1 MQFQELQLRKE
12 ILQAVVEK
20 GYTETTP
27 IQEKAIPAI
36 LAGKD
41 VIGSAQTGTG
51 KTAAFALPALQ
62 RLKAHSH
69 TRCLI
74 LSPTRELA
82 CQIEE
87 NFAYYGKHLDLKL
100 GLIYGG
106 VGYGAQNQAIREG
119 ADILIATPGRLL
131 DHLQRKT
138 LRLDRIEIL
147 ILDEVD
153 RMLDMGFI
161 EDVRKIV
168 RKCPKKRQTLMFS
181 ATMPDAINQLADWA
195 LYKPAQIVI
204 GLRVSPADTVEH
216 ALYPVDAM
224 SKFDLLIHLLQEIVD
239 ESTLIFFQTKVGADR
254 IAKWLRQ
261 HGRKKIA
268 VMHSNLNQ
276 RERTQAL
283 QDFKNGSIT
292 TLIAT
297 DIASRGLDIRN
308 VQHVIN
314 YDVPQHAE
322 DYVHRIGRTGRAKTE
337 GDAYTL
343 FSPDQFDKVQA
354 IERFIDQEIPRR
366 VLDDFD
372 YQIPPMTEIPGKT
385 QTEKPKRGLM
395 GRGGTFGR
403 RGRR

>member
-1 MQFQELQLRKE
+1 MQFQDLQLRKE
-12 ILQAVVEK
+12 ILQALDER
-20 GYTETTP
+20 GYTEPTP
-27 IQEKAIPAI
+27 IQEQSIPHI

-41 VIGSAQTGTG
+41 MIGSAQTGTG
-51 KTAAFALPALQ
+51 KTAAFALPTLQ
-62 RLKAHSH
+62 RLKQHSH
-69 TRCLI
+69 TRALV
-74 LSPTRELA
+74 LTPTRELA

-87 NFAYYGKHLDLKL
+87 NFSYYGKYLDLTL

-106 VGYGAQNQAIREG
+106 VGYGAQRQAIKDG

-131 DHLQRKT
+131 DHLQQKT
-138 LRLDRIEIL
+138 LHLDKIEIL

-161 EDVRKIV
+161 EDVRRIIG
-168 RKCPKKRQTLMFS
+168 KCSRKRQTLMYS
-181 ATMPDAINQLADWA
+181 ATMPDSIKALANFA
-195 LYKPAQIVI
+195 LYKPVEVNI
-204 GLRVSPADTVEH
+204 GLRVSPAETVAH

-224 SKFDLLIHLLQEIVD
+224 RKFDLLIHILEKIGTQ
-239 ESTLIFFQTKVGADR
+239 STIIFFQTKAGADR

-261 HGRKKIA
+261 HGNENLA
-268 VMHSNLNQ
+268 VMHSDLQ
-276 RERTQAL
+276 QKERAKAL
-283 QDFKNGSIT
+283 QDFKEGNIT

-297 DIASRGLDIRN
+297 DIASRGLDIRG

-343 FSPDQFDKVQA
+343 FSPDQLDKVKS
-354 IERFIDQEIPRR
+354 IENFIGQEIPRK
-366 VLDDFD
+366 VVEDFN
-372 YQIPPMTEIPGKT
+372 YRIPPMTEIPGKPKGLP
-385 QTEKPKRGLM
+385 QKRGLM
-395 GRGGTFGR
+395 GRGGKFG